1 LPSSFKAWACAQ
13 KSLIKRILQKNNS
26 KAFKNWGK
34 TKPRQPKRDPVI
46 YSKAFKN
53 WGKTKPCASPR
64 CGQVNSKAFKNW
76 GKTKH
81 GGVFRSGRLLLFGRL
96 MIKTVLFIIV
106 PEPRSFARA
115 YQTHNK
121 PILLIIKKHLHVLE
135 NIARNPRVN

>member
-1 LPSSFKAWACAQ
+1 KKATAEAVA
-13 KSLIKRILQKNNS
+13 SGVPLEREGDS
-26 KAFKNWGK
+26 
-34 TKPRQPKRDPVI
+34 KRDLVK
-46 YSKAFKN
+46 S
-53 WGKTKPCASPR
+53 
-64 CGQVNSKAFKNW
+64 
-76 GKTKH
+76 
-81 GGVFRSGRLLLFGRL
+81 GVFRSGRLLLFGRL